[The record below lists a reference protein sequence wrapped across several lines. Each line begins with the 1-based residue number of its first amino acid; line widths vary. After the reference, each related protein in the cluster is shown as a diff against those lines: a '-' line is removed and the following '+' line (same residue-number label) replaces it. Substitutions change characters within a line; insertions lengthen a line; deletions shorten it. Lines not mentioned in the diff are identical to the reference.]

1 MKRFLLVAAA
11 FWLSFAA
18 SAQTADGSGFW
29 QAQPDEISGN
39 AAEDPSGEA
48 VEAGGGESADA
59 GSGWGFGPLRLGMSS
74 AEVKAALEESPD
86 FSYRQFTESML
97 PYTDLPVFECRGTK
111 FIDRAVFQ
119 FYEDR
124 LYSMTIFFNR
134 RKLDFYT
141 LFTTLTEKCGVH
153 SQLSPERI
161 VWENGTVRQTL
172 TKPLTL
178 AFLDVAVHDELLG
191 RSEVRKDE
199 EFFAKQ
205 DFLNRFGSPQDG
217 ESQEAAAGTGETE
230 PGGSSE
236 GSDEAL

>member
-97 PYTDLPVFECRGTK
+97 P
-111 FIDRAVFQ
+111 
-119 FYEDR
+119 
-124 LYSMTIFFNR
+124 R
-134 RKLDFYT
+134 R
-141 LFTTLTEKCGVH
+141 
-153 SQLSPERI
+153 R
-161 VWENGTVRQTL
+161 
-172 TKPLTL
+172 
-178 AFLDVAVHDELLG
+178 
-191 RSEVRKDE
+191 
-199 EFFAKQ
+199 
-205 DFLNRFGSPQDG
+205 
-217 ESQEAAAGTGETE
+217 
-230 PGGSSE
+230 
-236 GSDEAL
+236 

>member
-29 QAQPDEISGN
+29 QAQPDEVPET
-39 AAEDPSGEA
+39 AAQDLSGESDT
-48 VEAGGGESADA
+48 AGGSESENA
-59 GSGWGFGPLRLGMSS
+59 GGDWGFGPLRLGMSS

-191 RSEVRKDE
+191 RSEIRKDE

-230 PGGSSE
+230 AGGTSE